1 MNQSRLKA
9 ILKSAMDDNGK
20 NAFNKTLKSIV
31 TETLVTTNPSPV
43 PTVAPPVK
51 ARKSAIK
58 QETVK
63 QETVIPLPN
72 GLSVGLCFCNKRQG
86 RKPKKT
92 LKRNSTSRYY
102 SGQMPSF
109 SSLLS

>member
-1 MNQSRLKA
+1 
-9 ILKSAMDDNGK
+9 
-20 NAFNKTLKSIV
+20 
-31 TETLVTTNPSPV
+31 
-43 PTVAPPVK
+43 
-51 ARKSAIK
+51 
-58 QETVK
+58 VK